1 MHRLVADDELSD
13 DAIIR
18 FNASSPTHSLDGV
31 SIIGASGGTGHP
43 VVEMVQGTLGGANF
57 VNGHWYGAS
66 DAVDTEGRVTGTYS
80 SHSPGGFAFVGEARA
95 LQDVRA
101 GERNSEQ
108 GGHSAHTLLFGLSGE
123 STARAAID
131 ADGTMSFGDHDR
143 GFDSEFGRPRVV
155 QSPWTFNLTAEADG
169 RTASLTLPEKEAQ
182 LGDVCAASHEGI
194 GEADVMLS
202 AHVTGQGKVK
212 VLALNVGGDAVAVQG
227 TLRVVVTRAK
237 ALESLD

>member
-18 FNASSPTHSLDGV
+18 FNASSPSHSLDGV

-43 VVEMVQGTLGGANF
+43 AVEMVQGTLGGANF

-101 GERNSEQ
+101 GDRNSEQ

-155 QSPWTFNLTAEADG
+155 QSPWTFKTSLLRLTGEQHLSPCRKRRRSSATSVQPHTRGSG
-169 RTASLTLPEKEAQ
+169 RQ
-182 LGDVCAASHEGI
+182 
-194 GEADVMLS
+194 M
-202 AHVTGQGKVK
+202 
-212 VLALNVGGDAVAVQG
+212 
-227 TLRVVVTRAK
+227 
-237 ALESLD
+237 

>member
-1 MHRLVADDELSD
+1 MA
-13 DAIIR
+13 A
-18 FNASSPTHSLDGV
+18 
-31 SIIGASGGTGHP
+31 
-43 VVEMVQGTLGGANF
+43 ANF

-66 DAVDTEGRVTGTYS
+66 DAVDPEGKVTGTYS

-101 GERNSEQ
+101 GDRNSEQ

-155 QSPWTFNLTAEADG
+155 QSPWAFNLTAEPDG
-169 RTASLTLPEKEAQ
+169 KTASLMLPEKEAQ

-202 AHVTGQGKVK
+202 AQVTKEGKIK
-212 VLALNVGGDAVAVQG
+212 VLALNVGGEAVAVAG
-227 TLRVVVTRAK
+227 TLRVVITRAQ
-237 ALESLD
+237 ALL